1 MRYFFFLI
9 ISLIFILSFFNNI
22 NFMLLFNLFYVKF
35 YFYAFYDL
43 KFRFFVYYIKT
54 TLNLIFIKSYLLDY
68 NQLIKKINN

>member
-1 MRYFFFLI
+1 
-9 ISLIFILSFFNNI
+9 
-22 NFMLLFNLFYVKF
+22 MLLFNLFYVKF